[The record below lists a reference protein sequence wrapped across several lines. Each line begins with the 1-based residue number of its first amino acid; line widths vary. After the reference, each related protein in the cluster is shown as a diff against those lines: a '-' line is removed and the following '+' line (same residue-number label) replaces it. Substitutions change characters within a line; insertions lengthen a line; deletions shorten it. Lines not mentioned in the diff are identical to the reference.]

1 SLGWLRIES
10 ISQGG
15 DFQIKDFLKSKEVF
29 RINTSTPGEFF
40 VLENR
45 VPEKWQSNP
54 DQGHGLLIFR
64 VDSAYYVSHLR
75 DNTINASKKHLGYEV
90 LRADNNSSRETTK
103 ADFFPY
109 GGLYT
114 SFTDATTPSA
124 KSLSGANTSKP
135 ITQITENNPIISFQL
150 MGGGNGLNVFTRQV
164 DLHKNNVNVQGGIL
178 LIGNAK
184 CTEKGVCY
192 GFLPSPTIED
202 NKIISDSVLST
213 LDFEISITGLEEDR
227 MYYIRA
233 YAKDGQGNVS
243 YGSELKIK
251 PKFAIQQFP
260 YCIKKA
266 EIPENGDLPLID
278 WSTLKN
284 PIAEVYEARLQISEV
299 STPPI
304 YRCAERLVLSRTSGG
319 SIIIEPS
326 QTYIKEQYIKGKIS
340 SEDKLTF
347 NLPQGAFGILNI
359 KSILDYLGYH
369 FSSVVIR

>member
-1 SLGWLRIES
+1 
-10 ISQGG
+10 
-15 DFQIKDFLKSKEVF
+15 
-29 RINTSTPGEFF
+29 
-40 VLENR
+40 
-45 VPEKWQSNP
+45 
-54 DQGHGLLIFR
+54 
-64 VDSAYYVSHLR
+64 
-75 DNTINASKKHLGYEV
+75 
-90 LRADNNSSRETTK
+90 
-103 ADFFPY
+103 
-109 GGLYT
+109 
-114 SFTDATTPSA
+114 
-124 KSLSGANTSKP
+124 
-135 ITQITENNPIISFQL
+135 
-150 MGGGNGLNVFTRQV
+150 
-164 DLHKNNVNVQGGIL
+164 
-178 LIGNAK
+178 
-184 CTEKGVCY
+184 
-192 GFLPSPTIED
+192 
-202 NKIISDSVLST
+202 SDSVLST

-369 FSSVVIR
+369 FSSVVIREQENTNSLISLPYAETYTEKFVENEYGDNRFLPVSDTILYVNTIACQNPILHIRVFPFDWNNGNNGILLAKSSEEKLFHGLQKESFHTDKALFY